1 MSDRFPKSK
10 DYHDLVI
17 QDLDS
22 DSFFSLN
29 LDKRHTRLPP
39 FASDR
44 MKRDVNQIYKILT
57 NNVGVSQ
64 INHITLNLKLFDDK
78 SAFNTYKKKVAPS
91 MGTAGGF
98 YISRLNEASVY
109 TGNDD
114 QRMYDVTRHE
124 ATHAIAAGAFGR
136 TPTWLNEGLAEY
148 FEDLTFKNGMTRI
161 VKPDKS
167 HLKLLSKTSLPG
179 LKNHFSMSSEQ
190 WYSEPGQTRNYALG
204 WSLVYF
210 LMSSEQDKQFLRY
223 MLDHLA
229 YNYCKP
235 FSDITYISKHYPG
248 GLSGFEGNWKKWLGN
263 SKQEH
268 RY

>member
-1 MSDRFPKSK
+1 MSDRFPK
-10 DYHDLVI
+10 DNNYQNLII
-17 QDLDS
+17 QDIDS
-22 DSFFSLN
+22 ENFFTLN
-29 LDKRHTRLPP
+29 LDKRYSRLPA
-39 FASDR
+39 FAADR
-44 MKRDVNQIYKILT
+44 MKRDVNQIYKILI
-57 NNVGVSQ
+57 NNIGVSQ
-64 INHITLNLKLFDDK
+64 LNQITLNLKLFDDK
-78 SAFNTYKKKVAPS
+78 GRFNAYKKKVAPTL
-91 MGTAGGF
+91 GTAGGF
-98 YISRLNEASVY
+98 YISRINEASVY
-109 TGNDD
+109 TANND

-167 HLKLLSKTSLPG
+167 HLKLLLKTSLPG
-179 LKNHFSMSSEQ
+179 LKNYFSMSSEQ

-210 LMSSEQDKQFLRY
+210 LMSSEEDKQFLRY

-235 FSDITYISKHYPG
+235 FSDITYINKHYPG
-248 GLSGFEGNWKKWLGN
+248 GLYRFERNWKGWLAS
-263 SKQEH
+263 SKREH